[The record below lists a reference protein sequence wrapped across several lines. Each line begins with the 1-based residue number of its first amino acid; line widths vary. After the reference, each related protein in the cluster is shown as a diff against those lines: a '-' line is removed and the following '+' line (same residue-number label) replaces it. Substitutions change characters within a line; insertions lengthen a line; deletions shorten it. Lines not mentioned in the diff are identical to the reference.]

1 MVKWNRK
8 IISFLVALTVIV
20 AQVGFTS
27 HQALAA
33 SFNVNLKDNQVFY
46 ILPGNDF
53 VDYQVKITSGNQL
66 GNNMICTTNDAS
78 KATISNDGKLRIID
92 AGTFQI
98 TVQAAN
104 GETITRTVQSL
115 LRTDW
120 TRVVNITNSQKIT
133 VASNHVVTYKIKNLM
148 DFPLKMQMHYNTY
161 DKNMNLI
168 QSDKPHDTIYIAA
181 NETITYKE
189 IVPDNVKYITVNR
202 ATFTYDQYGL
212 DKISTKKVS
221 IKEKI
226 STSKKSKITKVIKE
240 TVTNTNSKN
249 ILMPY
254 QSLVYDKNGKIAS
267 ISYNT
272 LKVLPNQK
280 NVFSGKYYTKQ
291 PAGQSEYA
299 SKIVYKFFTPIPEF

>member
-1 MVKWNRK
+1 MKTIVQK
-8 IISFLVALTVIV
+8 IVTFMLCMYMILLGITPCTVN
-20 AQVGFTS
+20 
-27 HQALAA
+27 AA
-33 SFNVNLKDNQVFY
+33 SYKINLKNNQLFY
-46 ILPGNDF
+46 ILPGNES
-53 VDYQVKITSGNQL
+53 VDYQVKLTSGNQL
-66 GNNMICTTNDAS
+66 NGTMSCMTSDAA
-78 KATISNDGKLRIID
+78 KATISNDGEMNIMD
-92 AGTFQI
+92 AGTFEVSV
-98 TVQAAN
+98 TYN
-104 GETITRTVQSL
+104 GETVTRTVQSL

-120 TRVVNITNSQKIT
+120 TRVVNIANSQKIT
-133 VASNHVVTYKIKNLM
+133 VASNHVATYKIKNLM
-148 DFPLKMQMHYNTY
+148 DFPLKIHLYYNTY

-189 IVPDNVKYITVNR
+189 IVPENVKYITVNH

-212 DKISTKKVS
+212 DKISTKKVN
-221 IKEKI
+221 IKETI
-226 STSKKSKITKVIKE
+226 STSKKSKTAKVIKE
-240 TVTNTNSKN
+240 TVTNSNSKN
-249 ILMPY
+249 ILVPY
-254 QSLVYDKNGKIAS
+254 QSLVYDKDGKIAS